1 MASLIPLIQDILPM
15 ILPSSI
21 HITKSEEILPPAS
34 NGAEDTD
41 TADGVTAA
49 PRGEPRVISRDAIV
63 DKTDKMCATVMIAK
77 PKSSSAIHHHG
88 EQDAIIYAAS
98 GNGILLTG
106 PSDGGLEPKRHEL
119 SKGDFAFVPAWTEH
133 QALNESEEDDLM
145 WVVIR
150 TGPSPVEVNLTGW
163 EGPEAKGAS
172 RK

>member
-1 MASLIPLIQDILPM
+1 MASLIPLLQDILPM
-15 ILPSSI
+15 FLPSSI
-21 HITKSEEILPPAS
+21 HITKAEEILPAAS

-41 TADGVTAA
+41 TADGVTSA
-49 PRGEPRVISRDAIV
+49 PRGEPRVMSRDAIV
-63 DKTDKMCATVMIAK
+63 NKTDKMCAT
-77 PKSSSAIHHHG
+77 
-88 EQDAIIYAAS
+88 DAIIYAAS

-119 SKGDFAFVPAWTEH
+119 SKGDLAFVPAWTEH
-133 QALNESEEDDLM
+133 QALNESEGDDLM

-163 EGPEAKGAS
+163 EGPEAKKTY